1 MVALLVLK
9 DLEPL
14 QQPAGF
20 PAAGRVLWISVNEP
34 VLHSSW
40 FPW

>member
-20 PAAGRVLWISVNEP
+20 PAGRVLWISVNEP
-34 VLHSSW
+34 ILHSSW